1 MTANKLYK
9 ESQSNLSFKVWLKQ
23 NQTKGILDNHEKMFN
38 LMGVDAD
45 MEEDNDDEE
54 DDKIEKDASNGT
66 SIKSKTIPT
75 KKSPTTKVKGNM
87 GILNVV
93 GIIGLGILL
102 YGLANAKA
110 E

>member
-9 ESQSNLSFKVWLKQ
+9 ESRSNLSFKLWLKE

-38 LMGVDAD
+38 LMGVDENTEEEE
-45 MEEDNDDEE
+45 EEDD